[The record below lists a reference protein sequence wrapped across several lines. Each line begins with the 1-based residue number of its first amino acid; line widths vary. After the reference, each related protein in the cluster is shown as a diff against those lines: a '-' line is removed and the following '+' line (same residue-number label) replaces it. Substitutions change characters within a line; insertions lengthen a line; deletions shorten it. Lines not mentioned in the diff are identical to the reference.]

1 MSIPTKLT
9 KQMQLILIQ
18 VENINTTQILTICH
32 HQLQDITHIQKQKRF
47 ILVAGLEQFLQYNQ
61 YNIGPRLIVIAQ
73 AIRDK
78 RIPKFIC
85 SGWEQFKSLG
95 MAQTVCQWRVT
106 FFQQQV
112 VQARGFTQC
121 IAPEEPFS
129 QLSTSWLRCVL
140 STEYQCHSSCSHSPR
155 ILFSSL
161 AAVWAPVPLIVL
173 PWGSNDTPDT
183 GDNIC
188 KYFHHTTQIQ
198 EITHVSTLTEIHK
211 YKR

>member
-140 STEYQCHSSCSHSPR
+140 STEYQCHHVV
-155 ILFSSL
+155 ILSEY
-161 AAVWAPVPLIVL
+161 
-173 PWGSNDTPDT
+173 
-183 GDNIC
+183 
-188 KYFHHTTQIQ
+188 YFHRSPLYGLQCLWLCCHEARMTHRTQVI
-198 EITHVSTLTEIHK
+198 IYVSIFTILLK